1 MAWGADPCAPLPP
14 PTGAIIDVVPAQ
26 AASLAGIVDT
36 AVAGTTIRLADG
48 VYALGGDSIWFHTPG
63 VTLRSASGNAAA
75 VVLDNN
81 YAGGSILEIA
91 ASNVTV
97 AEVTLQR
104 AYHHPIHVAPQ
115 SGSVTG
121 TLIHDV
127 RVIDPGEQGIKINAN
142 GTLHADSG
150 VIRCSL
156 VRLTDTGRPF
166 VRNGCYT
173 GGIDG
178 HRARDWWVHDNTI
191 EGFWCENGLSEHAI
205 HFWTGSRD
213 TLVERNV
220 IRNNARGIGFG
231 LGQGTAGR
239 TYADSPCPGTTNA
252 GHFRGVIR
260 NNFVAVNDPRVF
272 AAADGFDSGIGLEEA
287 CSVEVL
293 HNSVFST
300 QAPFSSIEWRFPIT
314 TGRIANN
321 LASHNLRPRDGAAPL
336 VTGNVADAP
345 ASLVVDLP
353 VAGDLHL
360 RSDATAAVNRGVSL
374 PAGLAAEDID
384 REPRDTAPDVG
395 ADELRVSTFADVP
408 LTHWA
413 WRHVESL
420 HQNGVTGGCSSSPSL
435 FCPDSPV
442 TRAQDA
448 VFLLRAHL
456 GAGYVPPPAV
466 GLFDDVPV
474 SDPFGPWVE
483 NLASRGVTAGCSET
497 PPRFCPGQ
505 PVSRAQMAPF
515 LLRTLEGPA
524 YTPPAATGVF
534 LDVPLTSGF
543 APWIEELAR
552 RGIAAGC
559 SASPPRYC
567 PESPVTRAQIAVF
580 LVVTFGLALP

>member
-1 MAWGADPCAPLPP
+1 
-14 PTGAIIDVVPAQ
+14 VVPAQ
-26 AASLAGIVDT
+26 AADLAVIVDT

-63 VTLRSASGNAAA
+63 VTFRSASGNAAA

-91 ASNVTV
+91 ASNVTI
-97 AEVTLQR
+97 AELTLQR
-104 AYHHPIHVAPQ
+104 AFHHPIHVAPQ
-115 SGSVTG
+115 SGSITG
-121 TLIHDV
+121 TLIHGV

-142 GTLHADSG
+142 GTLNADSG
-150 VIRCSL
+150 VVRCSL
-156 VRLTDTGRPF
+156 VRLTDTGRSF

-178 HRARDWWVHDNTI
+178 HRARDWRVHDNTI
-191 EGFWCENGLSEHAI
+191 EGFWCGSGLSEHAI

-213 TLVERNV
+213 TVVERNV

-239 TYADSPCPGTTNA
+239 TYTDSPCPGVTNA

-272 AAADGFDSGIGLEEA
+272 ATADGFDSGIGLEEA

-300 QAPFSSIEWRFPIT
+300 QAPFSSIEWRFPVT
-314 TGRIANN
+314 SGRIANN
-321 LASHNLRPRDGAAPL
+321 LVSHNLRPRDGAAPT
-336 VTGNVADAP
+336 VAGNVAGAP

-353 VAGDLHL
+353 VTGDLHL
-360 RSDATAAVNRGVSL
+360 RSGATAAVDRGVLL
-374 PAGLAAEDID
+374 PAGLADEDID
-384 REPRDTAPDVG
+384 REPRDATPDVG
-395 ADELRVSTFADVP
+395 ADELRVTTFADVP
-408 LTHWA
+408 VTHWA
-413 WRHVESL
+413 WAYVESL
-420 HQNGVTGGCSSSPSL
+420 HQNGVTGGCAINPLL
-435 FCPDSPV
+435 FCPESPV

-456 GAGYVPPPAV
+456 GAAYVPPPAV
-466 GLFDDVPV
+466 GLFADVPV
-474 SDPFGPWVE
+474 SSPFASWVE
-483 NLASRGVTAGCSET
+483 DLASRGVTAGCGGT
-497 PPRFCPGQ
+497 PSLFCPDQ

-534 LDVPLTSGF
+534 LDVPSTNGF

-552 RGIAAGC
+552 RDITAGC
-559 SASPPRYC
+559 TASPPRYC
-567 PESPVTRAQIAVF
+567 PDSAVTRAQMAVF
-580 LVVTFGLALP
+580 LVETFGLALP